1 MARDACP
8 TEHELLARARAVTN
22 DADPPTSG
30 AVARAQDAVDE
41 HLAECSECRIVV
53 SELARSTSSGARRT
67 TAAASDVQFVHPRS
81 VKVDSGDVIDGKYR
95 IDEVLGRGGMGLVL
109 GATHQVLGSRVAI
122 KVPTLDVR
130 DDPDARARLL
140 REARLVAR
148 LEGEYVGRVLD
159 AGVLPGG
166 FPFIVFEHLTGWTL
180 AERLGAEGPLP
191 VGEAVDVVLE
201 ACAGLAVAHA
211 AGVVHRDVKPSN
223 LFEAKRADGSHAV
236 RVIDFGIARA
246 YADGD
251 AVTRSR
257 VVVGTPA
264 YMAPEQAVAAR
275 RIDSR
280 ADVWALGVTL
290 LELLT
295 GRLLGSGGFAP
306 KVDDSAALAREIP
319 GAGRR
324 EASIVARV
332 VSRCLC
338 ERPDERYPSVGELA
352 EALAPLAGDRGRD
365 ALRSLAR
372 EAKRS
377 QGGKSPR
384 LAIAA
389 GLAAVAVIAAGIG
402 LHGVLRPAPS
412 NVTPPALKADEV
424 VATSAVR
431 EAPLAAPPAPKAVD
445 VTEAPHPFVPPP
457 PPHPPAIAPVHRASK
472 PAAPPPP
479 TTPLPAAP
487 APTPAARAN
496 QPAPA
501 ARADQNGL
509 DDRK

>member
-1 MARDACP
+1 MAHDACP
-8 TEHELLARARAVTN
+8 TEHELLARARAVTG
-22 DADPPTSG
+22 DDPASG
-30 AVARAQDAVDE
+30 EVERPHDDVDE

-53 SELARSTSSGARRT
+53 SELARATSSGSQRT
-67 TAAASDVQFVHPRS
+67 TGSRQTTGPASDVQVTKRGARAQ
-81 VKVDSGDVIDGKYR
+81 VDSGDVIDGKYR

-159 AGVLPGG
+159 AGILPGG

-180 AERLGAEGPLP
+180 AERLGADGRLS
-191 VGEAVDVVLE
+191 VSEAVDAVIE

-223 LFEAKRADGSHAV
+223 LFEATRADGSHAV

-275 RIDSR
+275 QIDAR
-280 ADVWALGVTL
+280 ADVWAIGVTL

-306 KVDDSAALAREIP
+306 KVDDAAALAREIP
-319 GAGRR
+319 GGRR
-324 EASIVARV
+324 EASLLARV
-332 VSRCLC
+332 VARCLC
-338 ERPDERYPSVGELA
+338 ERVDDRYPNVGALA
-352 EALAPLAGDRGRD
+352 EALAPLAGERGRD

-377 QGGKSPR
+377 RGGGAPR
-384 LAIAA
+384 GAVAGGIAA
-389 GLAAVAVIAAGIG
+389 AALVVGFIA
-402 LHGVLRPAPS
+402 LRSGRHPAPVEMATATTDP
-412 NVTPPALKADEV
+412 VTARPV
-424 VATSAVR
+424 ST
-431 EAPLAAPPAPKAVD
+431 AAPPAAPTVH
-445 VTEAPHPFVPPP
+445 EAAEPPRAAPVVVPPA
-457 PPHPPAIAPVHRASK
+457 HPPATTPVRRASRSAPVS
-472 PAAPPPP
+472 PAVPVQATPPSVA
-479 TTPLPAAP
+479 AAP
-487 APTPAARAN
+487 APSVR
-496 QPAPA
+496 
-501 ARADQNGL
+501 DSNGL